1 MEGTQDV
8 TTKAGPPPRRE
19 GCAWTLSKVG
29 PPSNSHNDYGGAN
42 SPPISPPRGCPPRWW
57 GSPSR
62 QGSPPR
68 LGVTMQQWGS
78 TPLSSY
84 QQRLTTT
91 AGSPE
96 TGGHH
101 QGGEAKAGDHH
112 QRQVTKFTTQA
123 GDHQGRVSYQQ
134 DWGHHQDQSKTPEK
148 FTTKYQPQINEH
160 INSYI

>member
-29 PPSNSHNDYGGAN
+29 SPSNSHNDYGGAN
-42 SPPISPPRGCPPRWW
+42 SPPISPPRGCPPRRR

-112 QRQVTKFTTQA
+112 QRRVTKFTTQA
-123 GDHQGRVSYQQ
+123 GDHQGRVSLSAVT
-134 DWGHHQDQSKTPEK
+134 GV
-148 FTTKYQPQINEH
+148 TTKTKAKPQRSLQKNINPK
-160 INSYI
+160 